1 MFLGGEGNNIKIDI
15 TYAFY
20 GFGALAG
27 MTNWGDSFFIWNL
40 GFCGGL

>member
-27 MTNWGDSFFIWNL
+27 MTEGVKKNQSVK
-40 GFCGGL
+40 